1 MNFTFRQLRLFLA
14 LVETGSVSAAAKKM
28 HVTQPTASMQLKE
41 ISASVGLPLYEVV
54 GKKVFLTEVGES
66 LAATAREITQS
77 LASFEQLVSATQGIA
92 KGQLR
97 VAVVS
102 TAKYFMPRLIGS
114 FCKRHPL
121 IDVSLE
127 ILNRDGVLGRL
138 RQNTDDLYI
147 MSMPP
152 DDLHLTDEVLMPN
165 PIVVIAASSDPLAKQ
180 KNISFNDL
188 SRHRFIMRESG
199 SGTRMAADQY
209 FRKKKFRP
217 DIRLELGSNEAVKE
231 SVAGGLGVGVI
242 SQYALH
248 GHQRE
253 HGVRV
258 IDVDG
263 FPLKSS
269 WHLVHLA
276 AKNLSPIAL
285 AFKEH
290 IVREI
295 NGK

>member
-180 KNISFNDL
+180 KNISLNDL

>member
-1 MNFTFRQLRLFLA
+1 
-14 LVETGSVSAAAKKM
+14 
-28 HVTQPTASMQLKE
+28 
-41 ISASVGLPLYEVV
+41 LYEVV

-165 PIVVIAASSDPLAKQ
+165 PIVVIAASSDPLTKQ

>member
-54 GKKVFLTEVGES
+54 GKKVFLTEVGNS

>member
-152 DDLHLTDEVLMPN
+152 DDLYLTDEVLMPN

-180 KNISFNDL
+180 KNISLNDL

-217 DIRLELGSNEAVKE
+217 DIRFELGSNEAVKE